1 MKRQSSFETAPSKV
15 RAASSPSQGQAVAVT
30 PPSQQE
36 LLPSPGSSRQMVPV
50 QQSMGRGKPV
60 FYRLDYLF
68 GKTPDKQASPGL
80 SGQQARQREEQAAE
94 ERRQEAEEEARAALA
109 RHGMDKAVTEK
120 RKQGRPP
127 GAKTNWKTVPGL
139 RKKRAEVSAAGK
151 LSLVQE
157 LKKMETATGSKAAAK
172 QHLRR
177 QYKVSHSFAS
187 RLAKPSEQERLADFV
202 HMRSLGKSG
211 LRQQGSHLG
220 FAWMQWRGL
229 GKRMSKTP
237 GATLG
242 KTDRH
247 RQVWTQTALW
257 AQLQGHQLSMEDVLD
272 DFEERLYKAVS
283 VRQTQADKGLASP
296 EKLKELAA
304 WKQKQDS
311 LANKPKQRAKFKVR
325 LMSRC
330 GLRQRSSQ
338 QAQQLTA
345 EDEKARLQVAWRL
358 WDARGS
364 SQPHPSKTDLPV
376 SDVEA
381 WVMDRKNTWIT
392 MSDQV
397 PVWLKPAAGK
407 MVTSLVRLRASKE
420 QQTQR
425 RERRKARQEGRKAA
439 VPQRDLGRGSGMPS
453 AAQDRRQDGES
464 ASYAD
469 SMCGDTLTQP
479 SSRKEECQAAFW
491 SCMAATADS
500 KISPRQG
507 HGSRQSGLW

>member
-1 MKRQSSFETAPSKV
+1 MKRQSSFETPPSKV

-109 RHGMDKAVTEK
+109 RHGMDKAVAGAEK
-120 RKQGRPP
+120 RKRGRPP
-127 GAKTNWKTVPGL
+127 GAKTNWKTIPGL

-220 FAWMQWRGL
+220 FAWMQLLLFCFWFEL
-229 GKRMSKTP
+229 HCWECFFF
-237 GATLG
+237 GA
-242 KTDRH
+242 
-247 RQVWTQTALW
+247 
-257 AQLQGHQLSMEDVLD
+257 S
-272 DFEERLYKAVS
+272 
-283 VRQTQADKGLASP
+283 QAR
-296 EKLKELAA
+296 
-304 WKQKQDS
+304 DS
-311 LANKPKQRAKFKVR
+311 
-325 LMSRC
+325 
-330 GLRQRSSQ
+330 
-338 QAQQLTA
+338 
-345 EDEKARLQVAWRL
+345 
-358 WDARGS
+358 
-364 SQPHPSKTDLPV
+364 
-376 SDVEA
+376 
-381 WVMDRKNTWIT
+381 
-392 MSDQV
+392 
-397 PVWLKPAAGK
+397 
-407 MVTSLVRLRASKE
+407 
-420 QQTQR
+420 
-425 RERRKARQEGRKAA
+425 
-439 VPQRDLGRGSGMPS
+439 
-453 AAQDRRQDGES
+453 
-464 ASYAD
+464 
-469 SMCGDTLTQP
+469 
-479 SSRKEECQAAFW
+479 
-491 SCMAATADS
+491 
-500 KISPRQG
+500 
-507 HGSRQSGLW
+507 

>member
-1 MKRQSSFETAPSKV
+1 MPGTAL
-15 RAASSPSQGQAVAVT
+15 
-30 PPSQQE
+30 E
-36 LLPSPGSSRQMVPV
+36 
-50 QQSMGRGKPV
+50 
-60 FYRLDYLF
+60 D
-68 GKTPDKQASPGL
+68 
-80 SGQQARQREEQAAE
+80 
-94 ERRQEAEEEARAALA
+94 
-109 RHGMDKAVTEK
+109 
-120 RKQGRPP
+120 
-127 GAKTNWKTVPGL
+127 PGL

-187 RLAKPSEQERLADFV
+187 RLARPSEQERLADFV

-211 LRQQGSHLG
+211 LRQQCSHLG

-229 GKRMSKTP
+229 GKRMPKTP

-247 RQVWTQTALW
+247 REVWTQTALW
-257 AQLQGHQLSMEDVLD
+257 AQLQEAAGHQLSMEDVLD
-272 DFEERLYKAVS
+272 DFEARLRKAVS
-283 VRQTQADKGLASP
+283 VRQTQADKGLVSP
-296 EKLKELAA
+296 EELKELAA

-311 LANKPKQRAKFKVR
+311 LANKPKQRAKFKVK

-330 GLRQRSSQ
+330 GLRQRCSQ
-338 QAQQLTA
+338 QVQQLTA

-358 WDARGS
+358 WDALLEAAASPTLRE
-364 SQPHPSKTDLPV
+364 DLPV

-381 WVMDRKNTWIT
+381 WLMDRKSTWIT

-407 MVTSLVRLRASKE
+407 MVTSLVRLKASKE
-420 QQTQR
+420 QQKRR
-425 RERRKARQEGRKAA
+425 RERRKARQEGGKAA
-439 VPQRDLGRGSGMPS
+439 VTQRDLGPRIRNAQRSPGQAPRWQVSLVCRQHVRGYFDP
-453 AAQDRRQDGES
+453 AK
-464 ASYAD
+464 
-469 SMCGDTLTQP
+469 QP
-479 SSRKEECQAAFW
+479 ECQAAYW